1 MAVRRSARPRRPSV
15 KPRSSTRK
23 KPTAD
28 RPKVVIV
35 GFGRMGGALALGLK
49 RAGWPVSVLPRSGAS
64 LRRAVALGI
73 PIADLESLEEAELCM
88 LAVPDGA
95 VGMVAEQV
103 LLELGLSTALVHCAG
118 ALDLSVFGSGPMISR
133 RMRGSFHPLAA
144 VSDPEDS
151 IEGHTVALSATG
163 RPLMTALRRMAEDL
177 SLHAIEVPES
187 KRAAY
192 HAGAVLSAGGVVAL
206 LSAAVKAFEE
216 AGIEEEDA
224 LRALLPLSRS
234 ALRGVEQRGLGPGL
248 TGPVKRG
255 DLGVVRAHLAALPE
269 ELGAIYRLLSLRG
282 LELCSAHLPPETRA
296 ALERLL
302 TRSTR

>member
-1 MAVRRSARPRRPSV
+1 MAVRRSARPRRPPV
-15 KPRSSTRK
+15 KPRRSSRK
-23 KPTAD
+23 EPTPE
-28 RPKVVIV
+28 RPNVVIV

-49 RAGWPVSVLPRSGAS
+49 RSGWPVSVLPRSGAS

-73 PIADLESLEEAELCM
+73 PIADLDSLEEASICM

-95 VGMVAEQV
+95 VAAVAEQV

-144 VSDPEDS
+144 VSDPEDPL
-151 IEGHTVALSATG
+151 EGHTVALSATG
-163 RPLMTALRRMAEDL
+163 RPLMTVLKRMAEDL

-192 HAGAVLSAGGVVAL
+192 HAGAVLAAGGMVSL
-206 LSAAVKAFEE
+206 LASAVKAFEV
-216 AGIEEEDA
+216 AGIDEEDA

-255 DLGVVRAHLAALPE
+255 DLAVVRAHLAALPE
-269 ELGAIYRLLSLRG
+269 ELGAIYRLLSLRAV
-282 LELCSAHLPPETRA
+282 ELCSAHLPPETRA
-296 ALERLL
+296 ALDRLL
-302 TRSTR
+302 RGPAR